1 MDKMEVEKIIEKC
14 RRSYKVLPTN
24 SKDTL
29 DSMSKRE
36 KDRLL
41 VNLICLYYEDI
52 SELRRYLKYMEE
64 QTNEAKQLN
73 EKLNKELLDIRE
85 KNILLKIENKQLSIK
100 VENSMKKNV
109 SYRTDVDTVAI
120 NSLLEKNYSKSEIA
134 ERLGVSRQTIY
145 RRLKENK

>member
-14 RRSYKVLPTN
+14 RRAYKVLPTN

-100 VENSMKKNV
+100 LENSIKKNI
-109 SYRTDVDTVAI
+109 SYRTDVDTMAI
-120 NSLLEKNYSKSEIA
+120 HSLLEKNYSKSEIA
-134 ERLGVSRQTIY
+134 KKLGVSRQTIY